1 MSIKIKYSLI
11 LLLIALGSIGFYF
24 FGKPTKQHPTF
35 SVNIKHVGET
45 LSEEE
50 QKLFNTIIAENKKFV
65 SGLNSEQK
73 SLLNSIEN
81 KVKNAIAK
89 DSKVKINY
97 KKLCDK
103 NEYEVISAIRKY
115 KKEMKAKTDKKI
127 FKSMIKK
134 LDRDQLMELMLYAK

>member
-1 MSIKIKYSLI
+1 MSTKIKYSLI
-11 LLLIALGSIGFYF
+11 LLLVALGSAGFYF
-24 FGKPTKQHPTF
+24 FGKPAKQHPTF

-50 QKLFNTIIAENKKFV
+50 QKLFNTIIAENKKFI
-65 SGLNSEQK
+65 SGLNQNQK
-73 SLLNSIEN
+73 SLLGNIEN

-89 DSKVKINY
+89 NPKVKINY

-103 NEYEVISAIRKY
+103 DEYEVISAIRKY

-127 FKSMIKK
+127 FRGMIKK
-134 LDRDQLMELMLYAK
+134 LDRDQVMELMLYAK